1 LTPMGNRRSTTIR
14 VLMLVVLSLALTGCV
29 RGCRSSRPPIHLN
42 PNMDDQ
48 PRYDAQTSS
57 DFFYDGMTMRE
68 PVEGTVARGELTGDA
83 AWLTGRDAAGEY
95 LAAMPIEPTEALL
108 ERGRERYEIYCLPCH
123 DEAGRGK
130 GVLLEYGGVP
140 TPSLHDE
147 QRRGYP
153 DGRLFDVISNGS
165 GLMPAYR
172 YPIPP
177 ADRWAIV
184 SHVRRLQEQ
193 ESAAEIAQATGR

>member
-1 LTPMGNRRSTTIR
+1 MGSRRTTTMR
-14 VLMLVVLSLALTGCV
+14 VLTLVVLSLALTGCV

-48 PRYDAQTSS
+48 PRYDSQTAS

-68 PVEGTVARGELTGDA
+68 PVPGTVARGELTGDA
-83 AWLTGRDAAGEY
+83 AWLTGKDAAGEF
-95 LAAMPIEPTEALL
+95 LSEIPLEPTEALL
-108 ERGRERYEIYCLPCH
+108 ERGRDRYAIYCLPCH
-123 DEAGRGK
+123 DKVGRGK
-130 GVLLEYGGVP
+130 GVLFEYGGVP
-140 TPSLHDE
+140 TPSFHDD
-147 QRRGYP
+147 QRRDYP
-153 DGRLFDVISNGS
+153 VGRLYDVITNGS

-172 YPIPP
+172 YPITP

-193 ESAAEIAQATGR
+193 EQAAEIAQVTGR